1 MTGRKVDGSG
11 TAVNSKNPSPRIC
24 AGWATIEIECGPA
37 GKSNNEAWLIWG
49 STTQTRGSSP
59 HECPLK
65 GATGVDPINVPRSN
79 TSKKSP
85 ARNPSVIVNATTV
98 EEVNVHGGASRLTI
112 PTPGRHGTP
121 PGSAGWQPATKGVWF
136 GSNPN
141 SYQMFREMIPA
152 RAGLLL
158 ARSASN
164 SAAQRLGTFSLL
176 IESAVEALGGSIFL
190 KGGLKQQIQGS
201 KRQPPVQWL
210 WDLGRLRRSAVS
222 RSKSNSM
229 RTAGSSPMTQAS

>member
-1 MTGRKVDGSG
+1 
-11 TAVNSKNPSPRIC
+11 
-24 AGWATIEIECGPA
+24 
-37 GKSNNEAWLIWG
+37 
-49 STTQTRGSSP
+49 
-59 HECPLK
+59 
-65 GATGVDPINVPRSN
+65 
-79 TSKKSP
+79 
-85 ARNPSVIVNATTV
+85 
-98 EEVNVHGGASRLTI
+98 
-112 PTPGRHGTP
+112 
-121 PGSAGWQPATKGVWF
+121 
-136 GSNPN
+136 
-141 SYQMFREMIPA
+141 MIPA